1 MNFKNCVMLLYL
13 FVHLCTSN
21 ARIRKNPQ
29 KLAEL
34 YRSVSEER
42 PLGVYL
48 FDVENYIKKPKVRK
62 EFRISRLDKKKIQN
76 SHFVGFI
83 SEEQFVAVITSKF
96 TYWQLEKM
104 YKKIEDAGKCNVL
117 VTKERVKWFLL
128 KKRLL
133 YRLSKKEIEAITK
146 PMKGSRKNDAMKFS
160 EFYNFMV
167 FKENHFLYAYI

>member
-13 FVHLCTSN
+13 FVHLYTSK

-34 YRSVSEER
+34 YRSVSEEH
-42 PLGVYL
+42 PLGVNL

-62 EFRISRLDKKKIQN
+62 EFRISILDKQKIQE
-76 SHFVGFI
+76 SRFVGEI

-104 YKKIEDAGKCNVL
+104 YIKISKAVKDDCL

-133 YRLSKKEIEAITK
+133 YRLSKKEIEALVK
-146 PMKGSRKNDAMKFS
+146 PMKDDAMTFG
-160 EFYNFMV
+160 EFRRFMV
-167 FKENHFLYAYI
+167 FKK

>member
-76 SHFVGFI
+76 SHFIGFI

-96 TYWQLEKM
+96 TYWQLGKM
-104 YKKIEDAGKCNVL
+104 YDKIAKAVKDNIL

-128 KKRLL
+128 KKGLR
-133 YRLSKKEIEAITK
+133 YGLSAKEIEALTK
-146 PMKGSRKNDAMKFS
+146 PMKGSQMDDAMTFG
-160 EFYNFMV
+160 EFRRFMV
-167 FKENHFLYAYI
+167 FKK